1 MWYCSGIGIV
11 NAIEVLNAF
20 PEEDGLLKFRK
31 WVESPDPTI
40 LGRLDAKTGSNTR
53 KKGLKVEDK
62 IKSPSDEN
70 ISHPQEQKELHD
82 DIQEIT
88 QTFMDK
94 HVIDFLL
101 YVLSSNI
108 LADNFALHFFML
120 VRDFFVFCFL
130 NREMLARIGI
140 FLLLFQVKQLYLLIY
155 LHMLTSQLILWRG
168 ESQIILFFASEFT
181 CFSPCF
187 HSPYFH

>member
-40 LGRLDAKTGSNTR
+40 LGRLDAKSGSNTR

-62 IKSPSDEN
+62 IKSTSDQN
-70 ISHPQEQKELHD
+70 ISHPQEQKESHD

-94 HVIDFLL
+94 HVIYFLL
-101 YVLSSNI
+101 YVLSSNYFI
-108 LADNFALHFFML
+108 ML
-120 VRDFFVFCFL
+120 VRDFSIFCFL

-140 FLLLFQVKQLYLLIY
+140 FLLLFQVKQLYLLTY

-168 ESQIILFFASEFT
+168 ESQIILFFASEFI
-181 CFSPCF
+181 CF
-187 HSPYFH
+187 SPYFHSSYFHQITI